1 MSRFIVRKVAVL
13 GAGAWYWQNRTPVG
27 VAAGGESG
35 RASIPTQ
42 AGPTEIRITLSEG
55 GISPNGQRVN
65 LHHGE
70 QFTLEITTD
79 RDDILHVHGFD
90 TEITVK
96 AGERTTKTMRADRIG
111 RYEIESH
118 DPPLVTVMLQIS

>member
-1 MSRFIVRKVAVL
+1 MKGLKATLVVAGIAL
-13 GAGAWYWQNRTPVG
+13 ALML
-27 VAAGGESG
+27 SG
-35 RASIPTQ
+35 CGPASSATSEAPTQ

-118 DPPLVTVMLQIS
+118 DPPLVTVVLQIS